1 MAMDNKFLA
10 TFRINQEEW
19 KDFMAQAK
27 AEGSSASAVLVDF
40 IRWYRSGNRIAA
52 DTKRST
58 HLDNLDSIIDPRIEA
73 RIQAQQQLPDNLDKF
88 LDERDRNLE
97 LRLVQIL
104 EEKLEEL
111 QGNLR
116 NLESALDSR
125 IEQLEQLQKPAQQ
138 QPKEEAMQENEQ
150 LLAQIAALKVE
161 NQELLMRLNN
171 LEVQER
177 TATPLPDLQ
186 AIRDR
191 ILKSLTQGKNKVA
204 TTSPQYKTAVKVLDK
219 FIAELVASTVEST
232 QSSTNLSCCLTSG

>member
-1 MAMDNKFLA
+1 MDNKFLA